1 MRTFYVYN
9 VKDFVY
15 SLYEKYP
22 YQLYKML
29 EDAYLTNKYDMV
41 LSSSYYGQITNNF
54 NKLFMNHYI
63 MANHKLNGYYYK
75 KDNTHVITSNQEYS
89 KLETLEDSIKE
100 ELVDAIC
107 HGIVVSN
114 LSALLSR
121 ELGEDEEFC
130 NQIAIAGLLHDIGK
144 IKMNRYLYGKDALAV
159 EEMKYFRMHSVY
171 SYDVLHK
178 LGYSRI
184 VQESVF
190 HHHENY
196 DGSGYPDNLVGKDIP
211 YGARILHVCDVFA
224 ALTSNRSY
232 RAAFDQEA
240 AVEVMLEETKN
251 FDIEIFPDGTE
262 RKY

>member
-1 MRTFYVYN
+1 MVDL
-9 VKDFVY
+9 DF
-15 SLYEKYP
+15 
-22 YQLYKML
+22 
-29 EDAYLTNKYDMV
+29 
-41 LSSSYYGQITNNF
+41 
-54 NKLFMNHYI
+54 
-63 MANHKLNGYYYK
+63 
-75 KDNTHVITSNQEYS
+75 QEYS

-130 NQIAIAGLLHDIGK
+130 REIAVAGLLHDIGK
-144 IKMNRYLYGKDALAV
+144 IKMNRYLYGKDSMAV

-171 SYDVLHK
+171 SYDVLRK
-178 LGYSRI
+178 KDYSAF
-184 VQESVF
+184 VLQTVY

-224 ALTSNRSY
+224 ALTSNRTY
-232 RAAFDQEA
+232 RTAFDRETAVQVMFDEA
-240 AVEVMLEETKN
+240 KN
-251 FDIEIFPDGTE
+251 FDIRILVAFQRLLHSEQVFDKVCLENIPEMTE
-262 RKY
+262 RFTNYLFKNKKDKEKIESMETPKKVALAIE